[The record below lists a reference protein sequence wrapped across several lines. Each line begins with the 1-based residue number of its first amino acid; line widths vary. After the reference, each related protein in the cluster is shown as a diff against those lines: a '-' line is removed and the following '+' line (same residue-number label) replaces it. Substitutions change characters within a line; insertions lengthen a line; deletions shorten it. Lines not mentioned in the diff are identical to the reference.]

1 MSDGAP
7 PRPDP
12 QARATVRI
20 AAVGDLHCSRTS
32 QGALAAIFREAAERA
47 DILLVCGD
55 LTDYGLPEEARILVK
70 ELAPAARLTVV
81 AVLGNHDYESGQH
94 QEVRRI
100 VQEAG
105 VHVLD
110 GEPFET
116 HGLGFA
122 GVKGFG
128 GGFGRRTLEPWGEE
142 ANKRFVQEA
151 VQEAMK
157 LGSALAKLRTPQRVA
172 LMHYAPVLDTVRG
185 EPPEIFPFLGTS
197 RLEEPLNRYSVAAVF
212 HGHAHRGSLQGRT
225 SAGRPV
231 YNVALPLLRQAYPDT
246 VPLLVLEIP
255 VLPPAERRE
264 GDRRGAVPSE
274 APALNDPVLK

>member
-1 MSDGAP
+1 VSDGAP
-7 PRPDP
+7 VRPDLAAHP
-12 QARATVRI
+12 TVRV
-20 AAVGDLHCSRTS
+20 AALGDLHCSRTS
-32 QGALAAIFREAAERA
+32 QGTLSAIFREAASRA
-47 DILLVCGD
+47 DILLLCGD

-70 ELAPAARLTVV
+70 ELAPAARLTVL

-94 QEVRRI
+94 QELRRI
-100 VQEAG
+100 LQEAG

-231 YNVALPLLRQAYPDT
+231 YNVALPLLRQAYPDA

-255 VLPPAERRE
+255 VVPPADRRE
-264 GDRRGAVPSE
+264 GERRGA
-274 APALNDPVLK
+274 APAAAPVLR